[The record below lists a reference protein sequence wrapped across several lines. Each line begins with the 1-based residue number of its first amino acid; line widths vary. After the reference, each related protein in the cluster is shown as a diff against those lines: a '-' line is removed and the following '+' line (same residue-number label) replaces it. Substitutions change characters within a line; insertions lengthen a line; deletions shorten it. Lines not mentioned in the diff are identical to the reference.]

1 MTNLT
6 SACNIRNLENATDT
20 FKEFCATASDD
31 KIAAAIAV
39 IKNISEL
46 NMPIYEI
53 INSTLWSIN
62 QNAEKESAI
71 FCNSEK
77 MLNAAL
83 K

>member
-1 MTNLT
+1 MANLLNE
-6 SACNIRNLENATDT
+6 CNVRNLENATTT

-53 INSTLWSIN
+53 INSTLWSIHL
-62 QNAEKESAI
+62 
-71 FCNSEK
+71 NSEK
-77 MLNAAL
+77 GSDEFRNSAKMLKAAL